1 MATNGSFTCAMRVFF
16 GFRTLYLTIPF
27 VAIAVCKN
35 VLIVFT
41 AKRTNFIE
49 TRTKILVISMVFTEV
64 ILSVSYVCFGESDNL
79 LTTLGITKPE
89 YFESFLLGAWYS
101 SVVLYLAHSGII
113 ALERYINIAHP
124 FYYQSVMIN
133 RSIYFIILCLW
144 TFGLSY
150 MIVPLLVY
158 TKVHYHKSCILLHP
172 PLEYYCIGAF
182 VYVISCVAVMVS
194 NFKVAFLA
202 FRMRKASLARRIPS
216 SRVGSNVA
224 FRENFLAAVRSVKF
238 FSAMFGMYFICTS
251 PSVLCAG
258 LNIVFPVPTP
268 VYVFSIYLIPFNS
281 ILTFTLLF
289 FMNNKFSQAVM
300 RTFSDIKAR
309 LCKG

>member
-1 MATNGSFTCAMRVFF
+1 M
-16 GFRTLYLTIPF
+16 
-27 VAIAVCKN
+27 
-35 VLIVFT
+35 
-41 AKRTNFIE
+41 
-49 TRTKILVISMVFTEV
+49 
-64 ILSVSYVCFGESDNL
+64 
-79 LTTLGITKPE
+79 
-89 YFESFLLGAWYS
+89 
-101 SVVLYLAHSGII
+101 
-113 ALERYINIAHP
+113 YINIAHP
-124 FYYQSVMIN
+124 FFYQSIMTN
-133 RSIYFIILCLW
+133 RSVYIIILCLW

-150 MIVPLLVY
+150 MFVPLMVY

-182 VYVISCVAVMVS
+182 VYVISSVAVMVS

-202 FRMRKASLARRIPS
+202 FRKKQVSLARRIPS
-216 SRVGSNVA
+216 SGIGT
-224 FRENFLAAVRSVKF
+224 VRSVKF

-281 ILTFTLLF
+281 VLTFIIF
-289 FMNNKFSQAVM
+289 FFINNKFSQAVM
-300 RTFSDIKAR
+300 RTFSDVKAR